1 MAESLHFSRESR
13 IARIYAAASEGKD
26 VRMETSNISPSCRTS
41 ELDAADN
48 IDRRVHAAGPIYL
61 DGHATTPLAPEALA
75 AMTPWWHAQ
84 AGNPNSPHR
93 HGQFADAAVEA
104 ARQRVAALIGA
115 STNEIYF
122 TSGAT
127 EANNL
132 AIIGSALAA
141 RRRGDGRKD
150 LVISEIE
157 HKSVLNAAHS
167 LERDGFTVTTVPVD
181 ASGQVDLNSLSAII
195 SDNTL
200 LISVM
205 AANNEIGALQPLA
218 EIADLAREHGAVLH
232 VDAAQ
237 MVGKLP
243 FEASA
248 FDLVSLSS
256 HKMYGPMGIGALY
269 VSSAS
274 PFRPLPILY
283 GGDQEGGLRPG
294 TIATPLV
301 VGFGAAAELAV
312 ARLQADVEHSVAL
325 ADQFEQALRDRQVR
339 FIRHGDAAH
348 RLPGSVSIAF
358 DDVDATELIAAV
370 SSCISISEGSAC
382 QSGQVTQSHVLRSI
396 GLSDNLSRST
406 VRLYFG
412 RYNIQADAL
421 IAAEAIAGAVAK
433 LRLRTG
439 GVVQ

>member
-1 MAESLHFSRESR
+1 M
-13 IARIYAAASEGKD
+13 D
-26 VRMETSNISPSCRTS
+26 TSNTTPPSGNSRFS
-41 ELDAADN
+41 EAKDTDGQTRAQA
-48 IDRRVHAAGPIYL
+48 PIYL

-93 HGQFADAAVEA
+93 HGQFADAAVEG

-115 STNEIYF
+115 SPNEIYF

-127 EANNL
+127 EANNI
-132 AIIGSALAA
+132 AIIGTAMAA
-141 RRRGDGRKD
+141 RARGDLRTG
-150 LVISEIE
+150 LIVSQIE
-157 HKSVLNAAHS
+157 HKSVLNAA
-167 LERDGFTVTTVPVD
+167 LALQKDGFSVTPASVD
-181 ASGQVDLNSLSAII
+181 ASGRVDLQHLAAIV
-195 SDNTL
+195 SENTL

-218 EIADLAREHGAVLH
+218 EIVDMAHQSGALLH

-243 FEASA
+243 FAA
-248 FDLVSLSS
+248 GDFDVVSLSS
-256 HKMYGPMGIGALY
+256 HKIYGPMGIGALY

-274 PFRPLPILY
+274 PLRPQPILH

-301 VGFGAAAELAV
+301 VGFGTAAELA
-312 ARLQADVEHSVAL
+312 AERLHTDAEHSAAL
-325 ADQFEQALRDRQVR
+325 ADRFEQALRDRQVR
-339 FIRHGDAAH
+339 FVRHGEAAL

-358 DDVDATELIAAV
+358 EGVDATELIAAV
-370 SSCISISEGSAC
+370 SADISISEGSAC
-382 QSGQVTQSHVLRSI
+382 QSGQITPSHVLRAI
-396 GLSDNLSRST
+396 GVNDEISKST

-412 RYNIQADAL
+412 RYNTDTHAIIAADA
-421 IAAEAIAGAVAK
+421 IAAAVAK
-433 LRLRTG
+433 FRLRAG
-439 GVVQ
+439 DFLQ

>member
-1 MAESLHFSRESR
+1 MQSSETNTLAANPEPEAEIGQNGS
-13 IARIYAAASEGKD
+13 
-26 VRMETSNISPSCRTS
+26 
-41 ELDAADN
+41 DAA
-48 IDRRVHAAGPIYL
+48 RPVYL
-61 DGHATTPLAPEALA
+61 DGHATTPVAPEALA
-75 AMTPWWHAQ
+75 AMTPWWHQ
-84 AGNPNSPHR
+84 QVGNPNSPHR

-104 ARQRVAALIGA
+104 ARERVAKLIGA
-115 STNEIYF
+115 SSSEIHF

-132 AIIGSALAA
+132 AIVGSALAA
-141 RRRGDGRKD
+141 RARGDLRTA
-150 LVISEIE
+150 LVVSQIE
-157 HKSVLNAAHS
+157 HKSVLNAAYA
-167 LERDGFTVTTVPVD
+167 LEKDGFSVTIAPVN
-181 ASGQVDLNSLSAII
+181 ASGRMNLQSLAAMV

-205 AANNEIGALQPLA
+205 AANNEIGTLQPLA
-218 EIADLAREHGAVLH
+218 EIVDIARQSGALLH

-243 FEASA
+243 FNAGA

-274 PFRPLPILY
+274 PFRPLPILH

-301 VGFGAAAELAV
+301 VGFGAAAELAA
-312 ARLQADVEHSVAL
+312 ARLQADAGHSATL
-325 ADQFEQALRDRQVR
+325 ADEFERALRDRQVR
-339 FIRHGDAAH
+339 FIRHGEAMQ

-358 DDVDATELIAAV
+358 DGVDATELIAAV
-370 SSCISISEGSAC
+370 SADVSISEGSAC
-382 QSGQVTQSHVLRSI
+382 QSGKITPSHVLRAI
-396 GLSDNLSRST
+396 GLSDSLSRST

-412 RYNIQADAL
+412 RYNTETHAV
-421 IAAEAIAGAVAK
+421 IAANAIAGAVAK

-439 GVVQ
+439 GRVQ

>member
-1 MAESLHFSRESR
+1 MYTWRRLGKRRKLLSGGERQRFRMRTDDIDAPIAATPAKDDPDRER
-13 IARIYAAASEGKD
+13 Q
-26 VRMETSNISPSCRTS
+26 P
-41 ELDAADN
+41 ELALP
-48 IDRRVHAAGPIYL
+48 VYL
-61 DGHATTPLAPEALA
+61 DGHATTPLAPEALD

-93 HGQFADAAVEA
+93 HGQFAGAAVEV
-104 ARQRVAALIGA
+104 ARQRVAGLIGA
-115 STNEIYF
+115 SPNEIYF

-132 AIIGSALAA
+132 AIVGSALAA
-141 RRRGDGRKD
+141 RTRGDDRNG
-150 LVISEIE
+150 VIVSQIE
-157 HKSVLNAAHS
+157 HKSVLNAAHA
-167 LERDGFTVTTVPVD
+167 LERDGFSVAIAPVK
-181 ASGQVDLNSLSAII
+181 ATGQIDLPSLAALI
-195 SDNTL
+195 SRDTL
-200 LISVM
+200 LVSVM
-205 AANNEIGALQPLA
+205 AANNEIGALEPLA
-218 EIADLAREHGAVLH
+218 EIAEIARESGVLLH

-274 PFRPLPILY
+274 PFRPLPILH
-283 GGDQEGGLRPG
+283 GGDQEAGLRPG

-301 VGFGAAAELAV
+301 VGFGVAAELATR
-312 ARLQADVEHSVAL
+312 RLSADAEHSASL
-325 ADQFEQALRDRQVR
+325 AEHFEQALRDRQVR
-339 FIRHGDAAH
+339 FIRHGEARH

-358 DDVDATELIAAV
+358 EGVDATELIAAV
-370 SSCISISEGSAC
+370 SSDISISEGSAC
-382 QSGQVTQSHVLRSI
+382 QSGQIIPSHVLRAI
-396 GLSDNLSRST
+396 GLSDRISRRT

-412 RYNIQADAL
+412 RYNSDTHVVIAADA
-421 IAAEAIAGAVAK
+421 IAAAVAK

-439 GVVQ
+439 DRLQ